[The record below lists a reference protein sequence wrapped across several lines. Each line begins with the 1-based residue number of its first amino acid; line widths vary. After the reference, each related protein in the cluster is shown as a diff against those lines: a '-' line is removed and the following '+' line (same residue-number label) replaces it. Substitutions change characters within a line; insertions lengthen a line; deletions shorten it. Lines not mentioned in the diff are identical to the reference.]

1 MTDEDVKAAKKA
13 VTVNLSEQLLNP
25 EATVEA
31 FGQALILG
39 ETVPAESLQTLDMIS
54 VGDVQVSPY
63 LLSGITWSKDHSF
76 KKKPHFLQI
85 SPSFSTFFTVLAQ
98 IFCSLSEAPALKS
111 LCI

>member
-76 KKKPHFLQI
+76 KKNRIFCKFHLVFRHFLQFWHK
-85 SPSFSTFFTVLAQ
+85 FSVVCQKPLH
-98 IFCSLSEAPALKS
+98 
-111 LCI
+111 